1 VKTGGDPNEFV
12 EVRLIDDMAPF
23 HFQIEAAWHHAVWG
37 LEAARTGEFNPPA
50 PT

>member
-23 HFQIEAAWHHAVWG
+23 HFQIEAAWHHAGVPIG
-37 LEAARTGEFNPPA
+37 KRDYEGRLRTRSV
-50 PT
+50 